1 MDTGWRMK
9 KNGMTLIEVLM
20 ALVIL
25 GVAMLGL
32 GTFVGKFVRGTRE
45 NAVLSTASDLV
56 VDRLEIVKGAA
67 SYAAVDAFAGSET
80 LAAPYAGFLR
90 TTQVQR
96 VGGDDDDDSEVLE
109 DYKAVTV
116 SVTGPGLTV
125 PVKKTTFIAQF

>member
-1 MDTGWRMK
+1 MK

-32 GTFVGKFVRGTRE
+32 GTFVGKFVRGTSE

-67 SYAAVDAFAGSET
+67 SYAAVDAFVGSET

-96 VGGDDDDDSEVLE
+96 VGEVLE